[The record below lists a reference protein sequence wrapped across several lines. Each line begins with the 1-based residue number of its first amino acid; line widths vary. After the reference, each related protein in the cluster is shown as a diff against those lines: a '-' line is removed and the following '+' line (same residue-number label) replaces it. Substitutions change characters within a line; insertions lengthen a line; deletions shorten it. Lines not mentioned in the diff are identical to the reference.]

1 MVQLFYYENRGIP
14 CSHLL
19 RNGMKKIIVQL
30 EACENWPYPSS
41 ESKWLLIFNRFLRNW
56 CKVIQMTSGGT
67 KRYETIG
74 HVTFT
79 KLEGSMFITG
89 KFKQDS
95 AGKQQ
100 KMPHFCLFLTTNII
114 DADFYRG
121 YLLTGMVERGNR
133 KLGIWESTHY
143 AYVKREGY

>member
-1 MVQLFYYENRGIP
+1 MGSRTLKEQMVYEP
-14 CSHLL
+14 
-19 RNGMKKIIVQL
+19 IIGR
-30 EACENWPYPSS
+30 
-41 ESKWLLIFNRFLRNW
+41 WLPWDCISRRRSTALWIRPL
-56 CKVIQMTSGGT
+56 CQMTSGGT

>member
-19 RNGMKKIIVQL
+19 RNGMKKIIIQL

-95 AGKQQ
+95 TGIQQ
-100 KMPHFCLFLTTNII
+100 KMPHFCLFLTTNIT
-114 DADFYRG
+114 DVDFHRG

>member
-100 KMPHFCLFLTTNII
+100 KMQHFCLFLTTNIT